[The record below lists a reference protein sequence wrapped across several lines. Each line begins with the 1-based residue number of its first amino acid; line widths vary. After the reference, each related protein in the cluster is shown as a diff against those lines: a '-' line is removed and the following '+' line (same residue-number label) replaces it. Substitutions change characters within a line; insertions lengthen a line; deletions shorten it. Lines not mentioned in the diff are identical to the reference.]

1 MNLSRRAALAS
12 LGGLLVAAVTGVAA
26 SAAGLVGTD
35 PGSYQLNDVNAFTSY
50 QFKNGSSLAL
60 TVEQGTF
67 VFTPS
72 GGTTTTA
79 HATVLGVQSFS
90 LAGGTTSCFVI
101 PDSSLVMDPATHVLT
116 LVATLSADELVAASP
131 IPLEGDLNGTP
142 QPQGAPC

>member
-1 MNLSRRAALAS
+1 MNASRRAALAS

-72 GGTTTTA
+72 GGTTSTV

-90 LAGGTTSCFVI
+90 SAGSKIGR
-101 PDSSLVMDPATHVLT
+101 AHV
-116 LVATLSADELVAASP
+116 
-131 IPLEGDLNGTP
+131 
-142 QPQGAPC
+142 